1 MSVGA
6 VLAGVGA
13 VVGAGASIYSASQAG
28 EGGAAPVQANP
39 GASLNQYIKGLRKG
53 LPNLYGLES
62 EYRPQFGELNI
73 ADQTQYLNSILGLG
87 GGATSAAAGQIQ
99 GAREQDYAN
108 MLGNSGSVLGILGAV
123 DPTGKAQVDRARTMA
138 DEAYVRSQGLTPQE
152 KRSSDQQSREAFA
165 ARGRLNDNLGVAS
178 EILGREEVLAGKR
191 AEAQDAS
198 NNAFALSQQFSSPAL
213 GLLNQTPASVALG
226 QDYLGSSQSIIGQ
239 NTPQLINPDAG
250 INMGMQNASN
260 LNAYNMAQAA
270 QQQNQAAM
278 WGQLGTSLINA
289 GSSYLNRPQ

>member
-1 MSVGA
+1 MSWGA
-6 VLAGVGA
+6 IIGGVISAGGA
-13 VVGAGASIYSASQAG
+13 ALTAGSASDG
-28 EGGAAPVQANP
+28 SAPVQANP
-39 GASLNQYIKGLRKG
+39 GVSLNQYIKGLRKG
-53 LPNLYGLES
+53 MPNLYGLES
-62 EYRPQFGELNI
+62 EYRPQFGQLNI
-73 ADQTQYLNSILGLG
+73 ADQTQYLNALLGLSG
-87 GGATSAAAGQIQ
+87 TATGAAGGQIQ
-99 GAREQDYAN
+99 DARQKDLTA

-123 DPTGKAQVDRARTMA
+123 DPTGKAQVERAQTMA

-165 ARGRLNDNLGVAS
+165 ARGRLNDNRGVAS

-213 GLLNQTPASVALG
+213 GMLTATPASVSLG
-226 QDYLGSSQSIIGQ
+226 QDLLGNSQAIIGQ

-289 GSSYLNRPQ
+289 GSSYFNRPQ